1 MELTLSERADKLLLF
16 SQQEQLKVLGQRK
29 ALEHIETHMTELG
42 TKKHT
47 SGFELR
53 DGNKIR
59 PNSGLA
65 YNPALNNGPRLR

>member
-42 TKKHT
+42 TKNTHLV
-47 SGFELR
+47 S
-53 DGNKIR
+53 
-59 PNSGLA
+59 S
-65 YNPALNNGPRLR
+65 